1 MCLAICLI
9 GIMLFDYFQTLLL
22 CAVRMKI
29 DDIDA
34 FVAVIRCQ
42 SISLAAE
49 SLDLTQ
55 PAITRRVQN
64 FEQALGVELF
74 DRNTKPLKP
83 TSMGLQVYQKCLG
96 ILREMDSLRELVAS
110 DTPPSGL
117 LRLGVP
123 QTVGDV
129 VLLDALKHLR
139 AEFPDL
145 RAQVLTG
152 WGSNLIGK
160 IEKGELDAAAAL
172 FPAGKIF
179 PENIVGESIGKME
192 LVVVCAKAALPKKP
206 VKLSDCYELGWVL
219 NPDGCG
225 FRAGLQRTL
234 TDQGLSLKVNLETFG
249 TELQL
254 GLVADG
260 MGLGLVPRPL
270 LERSA
275 HREQLAVMPL
285 KDFKPV
291 MDLWLIYPRFLGN
304 LQGPVAAFGSLVAES
319 LRQTRD
325 AA

>member
-1 MCLAICLI
+1 
-9 GIMLFDYFQTLLL
+9 
-22 CAVRMKI
+22 MKI

-42 SISLAAE
+42 SISHAAE
-49 SLDLTQ
+49 SLELTQ

-83 TSMGLQVYQKCLG
+83 TAMGMQVYQKCLA

-123 QTVGDV
+123 QTIGDV
-129 VLLDALKHLR
+129 VLLDALRHLR
-139 AEFPDL
+139 GQFPEL
-145 RAQVLTG
+145 SAQVVTG
-152 WGSNLIGK
+152 WGSHLVGK
-160 IEKGELDAAAAL
+160 IENGELDAAAAL

-179 PENIVGESIGKME
+179 PEGITGESIGKME
-192 LVVVCAKAALPKKP
+192 LVVVCAIDRLPKKP
-206 VKLSDCYELGWVL
+206 LKLADCYDQGFVL

-234 TDQGLSLKVNLETFG
+234 ADQGLSLKVNLETFG

-260 MGLGLVPRPL
+260 IGLGLVPRPL
-270 LERSA
+270 FERSA
-275 HREQLAVMPL
+275 HRDRLAVMPL
-285 KDFKPV
+285 KDFKPI

-304 LQGPVAAFGSLVAES
+304 LQGPVDAFGQRVA
-319 LRQTRD
+319 D
-325 AA
+325 ALKQSRAAA

>member
-1 MCLAICLI
+1 
-9 GIMLFDYFQTLLL
+9 
-22 CAVRMKI
+22 MKT

-34 FVAVIRCQ
+34 FVAVVRCQ
-42 SISLAAE
+42 SISQAADSLA
-49 SLDLTQ
+49 LTQ

-64 FEQALGVELF
+64 LEQALGVELF

-83 TSMGLQVYQKCLG
+83 TAIGMQVYQKCLA
-96 ILREMDSLRELVAS
+96 ILREMDGLRDLVAL
-110 DTPPSGL
+110 DTPPSGV

-123 QTVGDV
+123 QTIGDI
-129 VLLDALKHLR
+129 VLLNALKHLR
-139 AEFPDL
+139 GQFPDL
-145 RAQVLTG
+145 RAQVVTG
-152 WGSNLIGK
+152 WGANLVSK
-160 IEKGELDAAAAL
+160 IERGELDAAAAL
-172 FPAGKIF
+172 FPAGKVF
-179 PENIVGESIGKME
+179 AENIVGESIGKLE
-192 LVVVCAKAALPKKP
+192 LVAVCAKADLPKKP
-206 VKLSDCYELGWVL
+206 IKLADCYDRGWVL

-234 TDQGLSLKVNLETFG
+234 ADQGLSLKVNLETFG

-275 HREQLAVMPL
+275 HYENLAVLPL

-304 LQGPVAAFGSLVAES
+304 LQAAVNAFGEWVAQSLKQE
-319 LRQTRD
+319 RD

>member
-1 MCLAICLI
+1 
-9 GIMLFDYFQTLLL
+9 
-22 CAVRMKI
+22 MKI

-42 SISLAAE
+42 SISHAAE
-49 SLDLTQ
+49 SLALTQ

-83 TSMGLQVYQKCLG
+83 TPMGTQVYQKCLA
-96 ILREMDSLRELVAS
+96 ILREMDSLRELVAN

-123 QTVGDV
+123 QTIGDV
-129 VLLDALKHLR
+129 VLLDALKQLR
-139 AEFPDL
+139 GQFPEL
-145 RAQVLTG
+145 RAQVSTG
-152 WGSNLIGK
+152 WGSHLVSK
-160 IEKGELDAAAAL
+160 IENGEIDAAAAL

-179 PENIVGESIGKME
+179 PEGIIGESIGKME
-192 LVVVCAKAALPKKP
+192 LVVVCAADRIPKKP
-206 VKLSDCYELGWVL
+206 VKLADCYDQGFVL

-234 TDQGLSLKVNLETFG
+234 ADQGLSLKVNLETFG

-275 HREQLAVMPL
+275 HRESLAVLPL

-304 LQGPVAAFGSLVAES
+304 LQAPVASFGRLVADA
-319 LRQTRD
+319 LRQGKE

>member
-1 MCLAICLI
+1 
-9 GIMLFDYFQTLLL
+9 
-22 CAVRMKI
+22 MKT

-34 FVAVIRCQ
+34 FVAVVRCQ
-42 SISLAAE
+42 SISQAADSLA
-49 SLDLTQ
+49 LTQ

-64 FEQALGVELF
+64 LEQALGVELF

-83 TSMGLQVYQKCLG
+83 TAIGMQVYQKCLA
-96 ILREMDSLRELVAS
+96 ILREMDGLRDLVAL
-110 DTPPSGL
+110 DTPPSGV

-123 QTVGDV
+123 QTIGDI
-129 VLLDALKHLR
+129 VLLNALKHLR
-139 AEFPDL
+139 GQFPDL
-145 RAQVLTG
+145 RAQVVTG
-152 WGSNLIGK
+152 WGANLVSK
-160 IEKGELDAAAAL
+160 IERGELDAAAAL
-172 FPAGKIF
+172 FPAGKVF
-179 PENIVGESIGKME
+179 AENIVGESIGKLE
-192 LVVVCAKAALPKKP
+192 LVAVCAKADLPKKP
-206 VKLSDCYELGWVL
+206 IKLADCYDRGWVL

-234 TDQGLSLKVNLETFG
+234 ADQGLSLKVNLETFG

-275 HREQLAVMPL
+275 HYESLAVLPL

-304 LQGPVAAFGSLVAES
+304 LQAAVNAFGEWVAQSLKQE
-319 LRQTRD
+319 RD

>member
-1 MCLAICLI
+1 
-9 GIMLFDYFQTLLL
+9 MLFAYVLFIFL

-42 SISLAAE
+42 SISHAAD

-83 TSMGLQVYQKCLG
+83 TPIGMQVYQKCLA

-110 DTPPSGL
+110 DSPPSGL

-123 QTVGDV
+123 QTIGDV
-129 VLLDALKHLR
+129 VLLDALKQLR
-139 AEFPDL
+139 GEFPEL
-145 RAQVLTG
+145 RAQVVTG

-160 IEKGELDAAAAL
+160 IENGELDAAAAL

-179 PENIVGESIGKME
+179 PDNIIGQSIGKVE
-192 LVVVCAKAALPKKP
+192 LVVVCAKSTLAKKP
-206 VKLSDCYELGWVL
+206 GKLADCYEQGWVL

-234 TDQGLSLKVNLETFG
+234 SDQGLNLKVNLETFG

-275 HREQLAVMPL
+275 HREQLVVLPL

-291 MDLWLIYPRFLGN
+291 MDLWLVYPRFLGN
-304 LQGPVAAFGSLVAES
+304 LQGPVESFGGLVARS
-319 LRQTRD
+319 LKQEQ
-325 AA
+325 AAA

>member
-1 MCLAICLI
+1 
-9 GIMLFDYFQTLLL
+9 
-22 CAVRMKI
+22 MKI

-42 SISLAAE
+42 SISVAAQSLA
-49 SLDLTQ
+49 LTQ

-83 TSMGLQVYQKCLG
+83 TVMGHQVYQKCLA
-96 ILREMDSLRELVAS
+96 ILREMDALSELVAS

-123 QTVGDV
+123 QTLGDA
-129 VLLDALKHLR
+129 VLLDALKQLR
-139 AEFPDL
+139 
-145 RAQVLTG
+145 QVYPELQPRVATG
-152 WGSNLIGK
+152 WGSQLIDK
-160 IEKGELDAAAAL
+160 IANGELDAAAVL
-172 FPAGKIF
+172 FPAGKVF
-179 PENIVGESIGKME
+179 PENIVGQSLGKLE
-192 LVVVCAKAALPKKP
+192 LVVVCAAAQLPKKP
-206 VKLSDCYELGWVL
+206 IKLADCYAQGWVL

-234 TDQGLSLKVNLETFG
+234 GDMGLSLKVNLETFG

-270 LERSA
+270 LERSLY
-275 HREQLAVMPL
+275 RERLAAMVV

-291 MDLWLIYPRFLGN
+291 MDLWLVQPRLLGN
-304 LQGPVAAFGSLVAES
+304 LQAPVAAFGDLV
-319 LRQTRD
+319 TR
-325 AA
+325 AL

>member
-1 MCLAICLI
+1 
-9 GIMLFDYFQTLLL
+9 
-22 CAVRMKI
+22 MKI

-42 SISLAAE
+42 SISHAAE
-49 SLDLTQ
+49 SLQLTQ

-83 TSMGLQVYQKCLG
+83 TLIGHQVYEQCRT
-96 ILREMDSLRELVAS
+96 ILREMDALRELVAS
-110 DTPPSGL
+110 DAPPTGV

-123 QTVGDV
+123 QTIGDV
-129 VLLDALKHLR
+129 VLLDALKQLR
-139 AEFPDL
+139 QQYPAL
-145 RAQVLTG
+145 RAQVATG
-152 WGSNLIGK
+152 WGSHLVGK

-179 PENIVGESIGKME
+179 PDNIIGESIGKME
-192 LVVVCAKAALPKKP
+192 LVVVCAKDKLPKRP
-206 VKLSDCYELGWVL
+206 GKLADIYDSGWIL

-234 TDQGLSLKVNLETFG
+234 SDQGLGLKINLETFG

-254 GLVADG
+254 GLVAEG
-260 MGLGLVPRPL
+260 MGLGLVPRDL

-275 HREQLAVMPL
+275 HRERLAAIPL

-291 MDLWLIYPRFLGN
+291 MDLWLIFPRFLGN
-304 LQGPVAAFGSLVAES
+304 LQGPVESFGDLVARS
-319 LRQTRD
+319 LKKARD

>member
-1 MCLAICLI
+1 
-9 GIMLFDYFQTLLL
+9 MLFAYVPFMPL

-42 SISLAAE
+42 SISHAAE
-49 SLDLTQ
+49 SLQLTQ

-83 TSMGLQVYQKCLG
+83 TPMGHQVYQKCLA
-96 ILREMDSLRELVAS
+96 ILREMDALRELVAS
-110 DTPPSGL
+110 DTPPSGQ

-123 QTVGDV
+123 QTIGDV
-129 VLLDALKHLR
+129 VLLDALKQLR
-139 AEFPDL
+139 GEFPEL
-145 RAQVLTG
+145 RAQVVTG
-152 WGSNLIGK
+152 WGSHLIGK
-160 IEKGELDAAAAL
+160 IENGELDAAAAL

-179 PENIVGESIGKME
+179 PDNILGQSIGKVE
-192 LVVVCAKAALPKKP
+192 LVVVCARESAPKKT
-206 VKLSDCYELGWVL
+206 VKLADCYQQGWVL

-234 TDQGLSLKVNLETFG
+234 SDQGLGLKVNLETFG

-275 HREQLAVMPL
+275 HREQLAVVNL

-291 MDLWLIYPRFLGN
+291 MDLWLVYPRFLGN
-304 LQGPVAAFGSLVAES
+304 LQAPVDAFGNLVAHS
-319 LRQTRD
+319 LKQVS
-325 AA
+325 AAA

>member
-1 MCLAICLI
+1 
-9 GIMLFDYFQTLLL
+9 
-22 CAVRMKI
+22 MKI

-42 SISLAAE
+42 SISHAAE

-83 TSMGLQVYQKCLG
+83 TVMGTQVYQQCRA
-96 ILREMDSLRELVAS
+96 ILREMDALRELVAS

-139 AEFPDL
+139 GQFPDL
-145 RAQVLTG
+145 RAQVVTG

-160 IEKGELDAAAAL
+160 IENGELDAAAAL

-179 PENIVGESIGKME
+179 PENIIGESIGKME
-192 LVVVCAKAALPKKP
+192 LVVVCAKDSVPKKP
-206 VKLSDCYELGWVL
+206 SKLADCYERGWVL

-234 TDQGLSLKVNLETFG
+234 TDQGLSLKINLETFG

-275 HREQLAVMPL
+275 HREQLAIVPL

-304 LQGPVAAFGSLVAES
+304 LQAPVASFGSLVAES
-319 LRQTRD
+319 LKQTR
-325 AA
+325 AAA

>member
-1 MCLAICLI
+1 
-9 GIMLFDYFQTLLL
+9 
-22 CAVRMKI
+22 MKI

-42 SISLAAE
+42 SISHAAE
-49 SLDLTQ
+49 SLALTQ

-83 TSMGLQVYQKCLG
+83 TAMGTQVYQKCLA
-96 ILREMDSLRELVAS
+96 ILREMDSLRELVAN
-110 DTPPSGL
+110 DAPPTGV

-123 QTVGDV
+123 QTIGDV
-129 VLLDALKHLR
+129 VLLDALKQLR
-139 AEFPDL
+139 GQFPDL

-152 WGSNLIGK
+152 WGSHLIAK
-160 IEKGELDAAAAL
+160 IENAELDAAAAL

-179 PENIVGESIGKME
+179 PEGIVGESLGKME
-192 LVVVCAKAALPKKP
+192 LVVVCARDRLPKKP
-206 VKLSDCYELGWVL
+206 VSLADCYQQGFVL

-234 TDQGLSLKVNLETFG
+234 VDQGLSLKVNLETFG

-260 MGLGLVPRPL
+260 AGLGLVPRPL
-270 LERSA
+270 FERSPL
-275 HREQLAVMPL
+275 REQLAVMPL

-291 MDLWLIYPRFLGN
+291 LDLWLIYPRFLGN
-304 LQGPVAAFGSLVAES
+304 LQAPVALFGSLVAEA
-319 LRQTRD
+319 LKQARK

>member
-1 MCLAICLI
+1 
-9 GIMLFDYFQTLLL
+9 
-22 CAVRMKI
+22 MKI

-34 FVAVIRCQ
+34 FVEVIRCQ
-42 SISLAAE
+42 SISHAAE
-49 SLDLTQ
+49 SLQLTQ

-83 TSMGLQVYQKCLG
+83 TLIGTRVYEQCRV
-96 ILREMDSLRELVAS
+96 IQREMDALRELVAT
-110 DTPPSGL
+110 DAPPTGL

-123 QTVGDV
+123 QTIGDV

-139 AEFPDL
+139 IEYPEL
-145 RAQVLTG
+145 RAQVATG
-152 WGSNLIGK
+152 WGSQLVGK
-160 IEKGELDAAAAL
+160 IERGELDAAAAL
-172 FPAGKIF
+172 FPAGKVF
-179 PENIVGESIGKME
+179 PDNVVGESIGKVE
-192 LVVVCAKAALPKKP
+192 LVVVCAKAQLPKRP
-206 VKLSDCYELGWVL
+206 CKLADVYQNGWIL

-234 TDQGLSLKVNLETFG
+234 SDQGLALRVNLETFG

-260 MGLGLVPRPL
+260 QGLGLVPRPL

-275 HREQLAVMPL
+275 HFDQLAVMPL

-291 MDLWLIYPRFLGN
+291 MDL
-304 LQGPVAAFGSLVAES
+304 
-319 LRQTRD
+319 
-325 AA
+325 

>member
-1 MCLAICLI
+1 
-9 GIMLFDYFQTLLL
+9 
-22 CAVRMKI
+22 MKT

-34 FVAVIRCQ
+34 FVAVVRCQ
-42 SISLAAE
+42 SISQAADSLA
-49 SLDLTQ
+49 LTQ

-64 FEQALGVELF
+64 LEQALGVELF

-83 TSMGLQVYQKCLG
+83 TAIGMQVYQKCLA
-96 ILREMDSLRELVAS
+96 ILREMDGLRDLVAL
-110 DTPPSGL
+110 DTPPSGV

-123 QTVGDV
+123 QTIGDI
-129 VLLDALKHLR
+129 VLLNALKHLR
-139 AEFPDL
+139 GQFPDL
-145 RAQVLTG
+145 RAQVVTG
-152 WGSNLIGK
+152 WGANLVSK
-160 IEKGELDAAAAL
+160 IERGELDAAAAL
-172 FPAGKIF
+172 FPAGKVF
-179 PENIVGESIGKME
+179 AENIVGESIGKLE
-192 LVVVCAKAALPKKP
+192 LVAVCAKADLPKKP
-206 VKLSDCYELGWVL
+206 IKLADCYDRGWVL

-234 TDQGLSLKVNLETFG
+234 ADQGLSLKVNLETFG

-260 MGLGLVPRPL
+260 MGMGLGLVPRPL

-275 HREQLAVMPL
+275 HYENLAVLPL

-304 LQGPVAAFGSLVAES
+304 LQAAVNAFGEWVAQSLKQE
-319 LRQTRD
+319 RD

>member
-1 MCLAICLI
+1 
-9 GIMLFDYFQTLLL
+9 MLFAYLVPLFP
-22 CAVRMKI
+22 CAYRMKI

-42 SISLAAE
+42 SISHAAE

-83 TSMGLQVYQKCLG
+83 TAMGTQVYQKCLA

-123 QTVGDV
+123 QTIGDV
-129 VLLDALKHLR
+129 VLLDALKHMR
-139 AEFPDL
+139 GQFPDL
-145 RAQVLTG
+145 RAQVVTG
-152 WGSNLIGK
+152 WGSHLIGK
-160 IEKGELDAAAAL
+160 IENGELDAAAAL

-179 PENIVGESIGKME
+179 PDAIVGESIGKME
-192 LVVVCAKAALPKKP
+192 LVVVCARSQLPKKP
-206 VKLSDCYELGWVL
+206 VKLADCYEQGFVL

-234 TDQGLSLKVNLETFG
+234 ADQGLSLKVNLETFG

-260 MGLGLVPRPL
+260 MGFGLVPRPL
-270 LERSA
+270 LERSI
-275 HREQLAVMPL
+275 HRDALAVMPL

-291 MDLWLIYPRFLGN
+291 LDLWLMYPRFLGN
-304 LQGPVAAFGSLVAES
+304 LQAPVSLFGRLVA
-319 LRQTRD
+319 D
-325 AA
+325 ALKQAREAA